1 MQFQY
6 IDIRKR
12 DSLSEQIVQRL
23 KETDNTCKEALVLL
37 AISKKIKDDSGEL
50 WRIFLELAGI
60 YRSDRNDAII
70 YIAARISDT
79 KAINLIEEFLE
90 QQEEI

>member
-1 MQFQY
+1 MHFQN

-23 KETDNTCKEALVLL
+23 EKTGNTCREALVLL

-50 WRIFLELAGI
+50 WKIFLELAGI
-60 YRSDRNDAII
+60 YGFNRNDAIV
-70 YIAARISDT
+70 YIAARINDT
-79 KAINLIEEFLE
+79 KADHLIEEFLA
-90 QQEEI
+90 QQKDI